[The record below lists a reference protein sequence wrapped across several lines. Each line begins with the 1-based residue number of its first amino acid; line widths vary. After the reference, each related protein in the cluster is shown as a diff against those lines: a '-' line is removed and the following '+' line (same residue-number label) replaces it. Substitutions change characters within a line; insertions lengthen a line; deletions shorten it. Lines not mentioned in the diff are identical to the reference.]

1 MVSCLYRCRSAIS
14 EWGREFMLKDN
25 CLLEMLLSDEYL
37 MEMVGCLEHD
47 PELMVRCDRQ
57 SYALLHLHWR

>member
-1 MVSCLYRCRSAIS
+1 
-14 EWGREFMLKDN
+14 MLKDN